1 MKIVEERLRWFH
13 TFIPLYEKAAPVL
26 RQIANIETLA
36 AGELPVSPYTMAAS
50 SLTLRPIL
58 EAVRKVHEPKREELG
73 GIQKEFEI
81 ALSNCIKVAEAA
93 EKYVE
98 LRERGIEDQVVLSTI
113 ISSTVL
119 AHEYIESVS
128 RKLEILKP
136 QASNPEAIVKLLKE
150 KKAPSKNGT
159 PPAGPQLAI
168 DKAADGIELGLDKLG
183 DALVFPIEKMFRYAG
198 RPKNANR
205 RKPRRHRT

>member
-1 MKIVEERLRWFH
+1 MKTAEERLRWFDK
-13 TFIPLYEKAAPVL
+13 FMPLYEKAVPVL

-36 AGELPVSPYTMAAS
+36 AGELPVSPYTLAAS

-58 EAVRKVHEPKREELG
+58 EALRKVNEPKREEFG

-93 EKYVE
+93 EKYIE
-98 LRERGIEDQVVLSTI
+98 LRECGIEDQVVLSTI

-128 RKLEILKP
+128 RKLEILRS
-136 QASNPEAIVKLLKE
+136 QASDPEAMVKFLNDKQ
-150 KKAPSKNGT
+150 APSNKVS
-159 PPAGPQLAI
+159 PSEGPQLAI
-168 DKAADGIELGLDKLG
+168 DKAADGIERGLDKLG

-198 RPKNANR
+198 RPKNAKR
-205 RKPRRHRT
+205 RKPRQHRT